1 MLGLTATPGLGAA
14 ELAATLNA
22 SDAGRLA
29 TMSAA
34 MARLEAEADA
44 VRDSLAGARPPKKD
58 PRMKSV
64 KASRAR

>member
-1 MLGLTATPGLGAA
+1 M
-14 ELAATLNA
+14 AATLNA
-22 SDAGRLA
+22 ADAGRLA